1 MILQSKY
8 NLKSFDINF
17 LTNFGI
23 MNKAFIIVFLTS
35 SILLCQESNEKNKK
49 DHSILLSIN
58 HALHIPYGDMSKR
71 FGNSSI
77 LGSTIIYKTSNN
89 WMINLEG
96 GFLFGPTVKENNIF
110 NAIDGDNGDLINPV
124 GEIPTIRLFERGAQ
138 IDIGIGKYFS
148 LKNKKH
154 ESGLVLSL
162 GSGYMY
168 HKIFIET
175 ITSELPQLNS
185 ELLKGYDR
193 LSGGILLKQFF
204 GYYFFSNTSN
214 IRFFIGLEAIQG
226 FTKDLRGYNYT
237 TQTYVDTKRKDYL
250 FGLKYGLIIPLKKR
264 NTGKYY
270 YY

>member
-1 MILQSKY
+1 M
-8 NLKSFDINF
+8 F
-17 LTNFGI
+17 LI
-23 MNKAFIIVFLTS
+23 S
-35 SILLCQESNEKNKK
+35 STLVCQERNEGQKTN
-49 DHSILLSIN
+49 HSILLSIN
-58 HALHIPYGDMSKR
+58 HAFQFPYGDMSKR
-71 FGNSSI
+71 FGNNSDIS
-77 LGSTIIYKTSNN
+77 STIMYKTSNN

-110 NAIDGDNGDLINPV
+110 NSIDGNNGDLINPV
-124 GEIPTIRLFERGAQ
+124 GEIPTIRLFERGAHL
-138 IDIGIGKYFS
+138 DISVGKYFS

-175 ITSELPQLNS
+175 ITSELPQLNE

-204 GYYFFSNTSN
+204 GYYFFSNRTN

-226 FTKDLRGYNYT
+226 FTKNLRGYNYN